1 MNRIAVMQPYFLPY
15 LGYFQLVRASDR
27 FVIYDDVE
35 YSKQSW
41 FNRNRFLLNGKP
53 YYFTIPVKHDS
64 DFLDVR
70 ERVIAPDFLE
80 IRYDILARIDNAYR
94 KAPFFD
100 FAYPLIQEIFECD
113 NRNLYQFIRFS
124 FDKICDFLDIDTEI
138 ITSSGLQTTEGLGGK
153 ERLYEICDIL
163 EGTHY
168 INLPGGR
175 NLYDKNEFEKRGV
188 ALLFLMPELPVY
200 KQFDRDFIPGL
211 SILDVMMFN
220 STESVQKMLNRY
232 RLI

>member
-15 LGYFQLVRASDR
+15 LGYFQLLQAVDR

-41 FNRNRFLLNGKP
+41 FNRNLFLLNENP
-53 YYFTIPVKHDS
+53 RYFTIPVKHDS

-70 ERVIAPDFLE
+70 ERVIAPVFQE
-80 IRYDILARIDNAYR
+80 QREEILARLEYAYR

-100 FAYPLIQEIFECD
+100 SVFPFIQEILEYDD
-113 NRNLYQFIRFS
+113 NNLYQFIRFS
-124 FDKICDFLDIDTEI
+124 FDRVCERLGIDTEI
-138 ITSSGLQTTEGLGGK
+138 IASSCIESARGLGGID
-153 ERLYEICDIL
+153 RLFKICNVM
-163 EGTHY
+163 EASHY

-175 NLYDKNEFEKRGV
+175 ELYDKKDFKRNGIE
-188 ALLFLMPELPVY
+188 LLFLQPELQAY
-200 KQFDRDFIPGL
+200 KQFGREFIPGL

-220 STESVQKMLNRY
+220 STESIQKMLRRY
-232 RLI
+232 RYT